1 MLLIFIVHIVN
12 NTLQKF
18 LDQSDRKPDKIW
30 LNKVS
35 EFDNRSMK
43 PWLQQNDTEMNSTNK
58 EEKSVVVQKIY
69 WNFKE

>member
-1 MLLIFIVHIVN
+1 MLLIFIVNIVN

-18 LDQSDRKPDKIW
+18 LDQSDRKPNKIW
-30 LNKVS
+30 LDKVS